1 MRAQHSLVYQLLRE
15 SMEGGA
21 DDTEDDEDAEEL
33 SLLTARMEQ
42 EQREAGAL
50 AGSESFRIRKVQRL
64 EQGMGR
70 GIRDAEDH
78 CAVVLLGSELALSLV
93 DAADLAHFSPATRAQ
108 ITLSQAVA
116 EQIKGEG
123 LGTVREALHMF
134 LEREEDWK
142 NASSRATAGVAYDP
156 DGHVSGVSEARR
168 KAWDLAAAGDPGE
181 ASRVLRIAID
191 ELGDT
196 ERGWRLEEVAG
207 YQHEVDPGGAQRT
220 IKAAK
225 QANRSTLMPTIALS
239 AKPVRG
245 REQQAISASEFLG
258 ATYEDSVTLQLG
270 IQSMLDD
277 LTFLPGAE
285 RVEAA
290 EAAIKA
296 LGLHLGFAAT
306 RPEKEEG
313 KGRGPTAVG
322 V

>member
-1 MRAQHSLVYQLLRE
+1 
-15 SMEGGA
+15 
-21 DDTEDDEDAEEL
+21 
-33 SLLTARMEQ
+33 
-42 EQREAGAL
+42 
-50 AGSESFRIRKVQRL
+50 
-64 EQGMGR
+64 
-70 GIRDAEDH
+70 
-78 CAVVLLGSELALSLV
+78 
-93 DAADLAHFSPATRAQ
+93 
-108 ITLSQAVA
+108 
-116 EQIKGEG
+116 
-123 LGTVREALHMF
+123 
-134 LEREEDWK
+134 
-142 NASSRATAGVAYDP
+142 
-156 DGHVSGVSEARR
+156 
-168 KAWDLAAAGDPGE
+168 
-181 ASRVLRIAID
+181 
-191 ELGDT
+191 
-196 ERGWRLEEVAG
+196 
-207 YQHEVDPGGAQRT
+207 
-220 IKAAK
+220 
-225 QANRSTLMPTIALS
+225 MPTIALS